1 MASQSPARGD
11 AEAPP
16 RRWSTRG
23 NSGEIPTW
31 RYAVNLTPI
40 RERVR
45 PAGGLEGT
53 RDFRMIGDAPRSH
66 APNGIS
72 RPKATRPRVNRD
84 SNIPSSPRRIETR
97 RGPIGSRSWLPTT
110 GSTRPRDA
118 SVFRDQLARTSGRH
132 VKLGL
137 GRVSEP
143 GSSSPSLR
151 VGGDGSQRPFI
162 SRGAD
167 GQPPN
172 KQEEPPCIRRAATRA
187 QV

>member
-1 MASQSPARGD
+1 MASQSPTRED
-11 AEAPP
+11 AAAPP

-23 NSGEIPTW
+23 NSGDIPTW

-45 PAGGLEGT
+45 PAGGLEGA
-53 RDFRMIGDAPRSH
+53 RDSRMIGDAPRSH

-72 RPKATRPRVNRD
+72 DPKATRPRVNRE
-84 SNIPSSPRRIETR
+84 SNILSLPRRIGTR
-97 RGPIGSRSWLPTT
+97 RGPLGSRSRLPTT

-118 SVFRDQLARTSGRH
+118 SVFRDQLTRTSDRH
-132 VKLGL
+132 LKPGL

-143 GSSSPSLR
+143 GPGSPSWR
-151 VGGDGSQRPFI
+151 VGGDGRQGSLI

-167 GQPPN
+167 GQPAN
-172 KQEEPPCIRRAATRA
+172 KQKEPPCIRRAATRA